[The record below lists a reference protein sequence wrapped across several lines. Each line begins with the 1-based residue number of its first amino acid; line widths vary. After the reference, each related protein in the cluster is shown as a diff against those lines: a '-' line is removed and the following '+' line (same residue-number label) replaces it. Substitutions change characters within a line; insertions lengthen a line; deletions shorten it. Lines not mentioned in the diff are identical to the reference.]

1 MACYDLTVRIDV
13 PERRVTVG
21 GSFDVN
27 FLGSDSIALVLWRH
41 ARIDTMRCD
50 GHEAAY
56 RFDTL
61 APAPTRFIPDGRALT
76 LYRPA
81 GSPDRCRIGT
91 RYTLDMHEVQGPAKS
106 FNDRW
111 IEIGY
116 YTGWYPVCNGT
127 SADRSHLRIG
137 IISRTDDG
145 MWEMDQPWEGFDNV
159 ILASPVLKTRRM
171 SDNGTTIEFIYTD
184 FPDADAESALNC
196 SYDALKFFRRLYKI
210 AGEENTYIK
219 FSLSASGTSGG
230 YSRKNF
236 ITLNS
241 GSFNEYILRN
251 TAHEISHFLW
261 NKARRNVPRK
271 DAPHPSDLGD
281 RPGRPRSAH
290 RTLREGI
297 CPVGRP
303 ARPGGRGTLLRLPGG
318 CDPGPHRRHPG
329 FPRPRR
335 NPIGPRKP
343 QLDRTTIKTIKPG
356 TDLEDTDP

>member
-81 GSPDRCRIGT
+81 RSPDRCRIGT

-137 IISRTDDG
+137 ITDGYTVSGSGIISRTDDG

-171 SDNGTTIEFIYTD
+171 SDNGTTIEFIYTN

-230 YSRKNF
+230 YSRKTSLRSIPGLSTN
-236 ITLNS
+236 IYSEIPPMKSAIS
-241 GSFNEYILRN
+241 GGTKPLS
-251 TAHEISHFLW
+251 S
-261 NKARRNVPRK
+261 
-271 DAPHPSDLGD
+271 
-281 RPGRPRSAH
+281 PGM
-290 RTLREGI
+290 TG
-297 CPVGRP
+297 
-303 ARPGGRGTLLRLPGG
+303 
-318 CDPGPHRRHPG
+318 
-329 FPRPRR
+329 
-335 NPIGPRKP
+335 
-343 QLDRTTIKTIKPG
+343 
-356 TDLEDTDP
+356 